1 MSKLENYIEYFS
13 ASTINLFVRDKSKFI
28 LKVAGYDDFNGNPST
43 LRGSAVEKQLLSV
56 PFYKEKNIQ

>member
-28 LKVAGYDDFNGNPST
+28 LKVAG
-43 LRGSAVEKQLLSV
+43 
-56 PFYKEKNIQ
+56 